1 MMPVGAADR
10 RRRARE
16 RRNMIQIHYL
26 EGPDKGLHTTFNETS
41 LTFGRAAGNGLVID
55 MDVLSRQHG
64 ELRFEGDDLL
74 LINNSPNGTTVNG
87 KAVGKKPVKL
97 KGGDVIGVGK
107 ANLFVV
113 QFSAAQAAARNEE
126 VFDFEK
132 AADPNAAAG
141 AKGMSKRTK
150 LWTAIAVYMGII
162 LAVFIFIATMGDNK
176 PKNSGDLSRPL
187 SAQEIEAELT
197 RKLTLV
203 EDPAKAARHLE
214 EANAKFARK
223 DSRAEW
229 LYECHLDYKLSL
241 AYSGKANFTGQNHL
255 QFSEVEKE
263 VVEKIKRDYES
274 AYAELQS
281 GKYRDALTR
290 FEQLARMIASGDAKN
305 VLNQKVNQ
313 HISDT
318 RKNLPKR

>member
-1 MMPVGAADR
+1 
-10 RRRARE
+10 
-16 RRNMIQIHYL
+16 MIQIHYL

-97 KGGDVIGVGK
+97 KAGDTIGVGK
-107 ANLFVV
+107 ADLFVV
-113 QFSAAQAAARNEE
+113 QFSAQQAVAKNDE

-132 AADPNAAAG
+132 PIDPNAVG
-141 AKGMSKRTK
+141 TKKMSKRTK
-150 LWTAIAVYMGII
+150 LWTAIAIYMGVVLVI
-162 LAVFIFIATMGDNK
+162 FIFIATLNNGDGK
-176 PKNSGDLSRPL
+176 PKSELGRPL
-187 SAQEIEAELT
+187 SSQEIERELT
-197 RKLTLV
+197 AKLTLV

-223 DSRAEW
+223 DSRADW
-229 LYECHLDYKLSL
+229 LYECHLDYKLAL
-241 AYSGKANFTGQNHL
+241 AYSGKPNFTGQDHL
-255 QFSEVEKE
+255 QFSQVEKE

-290 FEQLARMIASGDAKN
+290 FEQLARMIASGDSKN
-305 VLNQKVNQ
+305 NLNQKVNQ

-318 RKNLPKR
+318 KKNLPRR